1 MKRHG
6 LSPAHGRPR
15 SRRAA
20 LGLLSGAMLGGP
32 TAAHAQQAREAGE
45 WPARPINLI
54 IPFVPGGTAD
64 GAARSIAALLGQRL
78 GQPVVADNRG
88 GAGGTLA
95 AAAVAA
101 APPDGNTL
109 LYGTIGQLTI
119 LPILMRNLPYDA
131 ERDFQAVS
139 VVSRGAYGIAV
150 HPRVPV
156 RSVAELIALARAT
169 PSGLPY
175 ATAGIGSGP
184 HLAAELFGFMAGVRM
199 THVPYRGS
207 APALNDVVAGQVPI
221 SFDNIG
227 SQRPLIEAGR
237 LRGIAVTTASRSA
250 LMPELPTVDD
260 TLPGYEVSALGFI
273 ATRSGT
279 PRAVIDRLNAALQ
292 IVLRDPA
299 AVAYAV
305 SIGSEAAGS
314 SPEEATAMLRAE
326 AIKWRQV
333 IEHAGIRIE

>member
-1 MKRHG
+1 
-6 LSPAHGRPR
+6 
-15 SRRAA
+15 
-20 LGLLSGAMLGGP
+20 MLGGP

-101 APPDGNTL
+101 APPDGHTL

>member
-1 MKRHG
+1 M
-6 LSPAHGRPR
+6 
-15 SRRAA
+15 
-20 LGLLSGAMLGGP
+20 LSGAVLGGP
-32 TAAHAQQAREAGE
+32 SAARAQQQREAGE
-45 WPARPINLI
+45 WPSRPITLV

-64 GAARSIAALLGQRL
+64 GAARTIATLLSPRL
-78 GQPVVADNRG
+78 GQPVIAENRG

-95 AAAVAA
+95 AGAVAA
-101 APPDGNTL
+101 APPDGHTL
-109 LYGTIGQLTI
+109 LDGTIGQLTI

-139 VVSRGAYGIAV
+139 IVSRGAYGIAV
-150 HPRVPV
+150 HPGVAV
-156 RSVAELIALARAT
+156 RSVAELIAMARAT

-184 HLAAELFGFMAGVRM
+184 HLAAELFGFMAQVRM

-207 APALNDVVAGQVPI
+207 APALNDVVSGQVPV

-227 SQRPLIEAGR
+227 SQRPLIQGGR
-237 LRGIAVTTASRSA
+237 LRGLAVTTASRSA
-250 LMPELPTVDD
+250 LMPELPTVHD

-279 PRAVIDRLNAALQ
+279 PRTVIDRLNAALQ

-299 AVAYAV
+299 AVAYAA

-314 SPEEATAMLRAE
+314 SPEEATATLRAE